1 MCYPLYCCL
10 DSIPTDLIILDGV
23 DGQHDHTLNVCK
35 SQGNSP
41 GLSLGGSRLRI
52 RRRRRHE
59 GLQDAQMELGEEQG
73 VVVQG
78 EAFIEGP
85 LYLGSVCIQ
94 DERGE
99 DALPEQAWDG
109 TGAGGVV
116 GRRLVGGVDVEG
128 WNAGWGLACEGVSET
143 HGRVFNDPISDHI
156 QLGRGDE
163 FDWLGCT

>member
-78 EAFIEGP
+78 EAFIESP
-85 LYLGSVCIQ
+85 LYLGSVGIQ

-99 DALPEQAWDG
+99 DALPE
-109 TGAGGVV
+109 
-116 GRRLVGGVDVEG
+116 
-128 WNAGWGLACEGVSET
+128 
-143 HGRVFNDPISDHI
+143 
-156 QLGRGDE
+156 
-163 FDWLGCT
+163 